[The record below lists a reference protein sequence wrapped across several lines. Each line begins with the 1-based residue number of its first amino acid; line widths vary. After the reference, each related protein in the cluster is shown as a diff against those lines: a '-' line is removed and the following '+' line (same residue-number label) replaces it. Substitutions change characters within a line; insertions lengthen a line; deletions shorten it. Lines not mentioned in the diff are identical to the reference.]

1 MAGEAVSEE
10 LLLRPGTPED
20 LAALAAL
27 HIRVRDAAYP
37 LMPRR
42 VHDDADVT
50 AWVAGWDLAES
61 EVWVAEA
68 EGRPVGYARVHDEWL
83 EDLYVD
89 PEAAGQGVGTA
100 LMELVKAR
108 HPQGFG
114 LWVFVSNTRA
124 IGFYDRHGLVEVE
137 RTDGAGNEE
146 REPDIKM
153 AWPGA
158 PS

>member
-1 MAGEAVSEE
+1 MPQD
-10 LLLRPGTPED
+10 LLLRPGTAED
-20 LAALAAL
+20 LPALAAL
-27 HIRVRDAAYP
+27 HLRVRDAAYP

-50 AWVAGWDLAES
+50 AWVAGWDLLHS

-68 EGRPVGYARVHDEWL
+68 ARAPVGYARIHEDWL

-89 PEAAGQGVGTA
+89 PDAAGQGVGSA
-100 LMELVKAR
+100 LLDLVRAR
-108 HPQGFG
+108 RPGGFG

-124 IGFYDRHGLVEVE
+124 IGFYRHHGLVEVT

-146 REPDIKM
+146 REPDIHM

-158 PS
+158 TG